1 MHNNLEITR
10 LLIENDCDVNKS
22 DNDFRTALFY
32 AIYEAKEDIAIFLVL
47 YGADIN
53 ISSKQGLKPIDFA
66 NEKLKMALIEI
77 YNEISGRNDEEEKNK
92 KEEEEKQ
99 RAYQR
104 KSIFSGD
111 EPKML
116 LNSTQK
122 MA

>member
-1 MHNNLEITR
+1 M
-10 LLIENDCDVNKS
+10 IENDCDVNKS